1 MASLDAEMLAFI
13 RARLPWFVATW
24 LLLYAGVGALA
35 ARSAIVEACGCSGMA
50 ASQMCPMH
58 HSAASTARCSLINS
72 HDNSDLAFWSML
84 VPAGALPVST
94 VASLSRIPSRSF
106 DIHSRPLIDR
116 SDVPDAPPPRA

>member
-1 MASLDAEMLAFI
+1 MLTVI

-35 ARSAIVEACGCSGMA
+35 ARSAIIEACGCSGMA

-58 HSAASTARCSLINS
+58 HGTASTARCRLINGHAS
-72 HDNSDLAFWSML
+72 SDLAFWSML
-84 VPAGALPVST
+84 APAGILPAPI
-94 VASLSRIPSRSF
+94 VASLSQIPVRHF
-106 DIHSRPLIDR
+106 DTHLSPLIDR